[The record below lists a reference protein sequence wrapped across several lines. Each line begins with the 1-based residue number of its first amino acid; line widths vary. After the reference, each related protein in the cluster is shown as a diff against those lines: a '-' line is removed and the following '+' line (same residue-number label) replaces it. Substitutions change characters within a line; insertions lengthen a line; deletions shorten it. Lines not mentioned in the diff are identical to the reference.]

1 MEQSVSHTSS
11 EDRLEQQEVRRRI
24 VEAMNRKA
32 FPPAAQNPEDRHDNS
47 LVSSLFS
54 WPVIVWVSECLR
66 ASNIPHCIMPGCSCS
81 PGVKEY
87 KQRVVEDVHTKCH
100 LLYVK
105 YQCTGETKGCF
116 STVNADYIQSEA
128 RLLMHFPFV
137 MSKKGGFSKEFME
150 LIHEGMMSPHGLSST
165 VDHIRRRREKRYYK
179 LLCLFGDRVGQLQLS
194 NRTYLAPSPP
204 SVGQYCSKQNP
215 IGAETMSAA
224 WMQSTNIY
232 SSLCE
237 QVMSSLKVRKA
248 LRVDHFVKFCKRL
261 KVWPDGTGKR
271 ESMSDAK
278 MLLLVQNEIG
288 QIVGRRLTRSEN
300 HDETREILLHVRSAF
315 SGTEIGSKYVISDHA
330 NGIRNLVS
338 SVFDSSVGVRQDPF
352 HVIQR
357 FTEKIKDQKVK
368 KTLSKQLHNSMFSV
382 DGALREPTQMSSRF
396 LNVVGSISSK
406 DINCSESEWQGS
418 VNSNL
423 KKFERGNLYVEDNI
437 YREGGGKDVRVVST
451 SQLEGFHS
459 ALKKMLA
466 RSVSANNGLRIL
478 DIFILQ
484 HNLKVGSNYGRNP
497 PMHHA
502 DILTLAQTATLCRGI
517 IAESPQ
523 LEFVNQL
530 VSKPLRQS
538 AYLASTVL
546 DYGFE
551 RWRQIFETARF
562 DTQALEANLHH
573 TRQDNDS
580 IKELLLKQIAF
591 TKTGK
596 LSKADFFNSLCLAE
610 LVYEAAAGFS
620 SQERALLRQVQ
631 TEQELARRNLSEC
644 PLDTTLMYNIAVF
657 SNSNQR
663 LKLRHRSFAT
673 LAPKINSIRINTICE
688 PGH

>member
-1 MEQSVSHTSS
+1 MEQSISHTSS

-24 VEAMNRKA
+24 DEAMNRKA
-32 FPPAAQNPEDRHDNS
+32 FLPAAQNPEDRHDNS

-315 SGTEIGSKYVISDHA
+315 SGTESGSKYVISDHA

-352 HVIQR
+352 HVVQR

-368 KTLSKQLHNSMFSV
+368 KTLSKQLHDSMFSV

-396 LNVVGSISSK
+396 LNVVGSISSE

-423 KKFERGNLYVEDNI
+423 KKIERGDLYVEANI
-437 YREGGGKDVRVVST
+437 YREGGGKD
-451 SQLEGFHS
+451 
-459 ALKKMLA
+459 
-466 RSVSANNGLRIL
+466 
-478 DIFILQ
+478 

-497 PMHHA
+497 PMHPA

-546 DYGFE
+546 DYGLE
-551 RWRQIFETARF
+551 RWRQICETARF

-573 TRQDNDS
+573 TRQHNDS

-631 TEQELARRNLSEC
+631 TEQKLARRNLSEC

-663 LKLRHRSFAT
+663 LKLRRRSFAT

>member
-1 MEQSVSHTSS
+1 
-11 EDRLEQQEVRRRI
+11 
-24 VEAMNRKA
+24 
-32 FPPAAQNPEDRHDNS
+32 
-47 LVSSLFS
+47 
-54 WPVIVWVSECLR
+54 
-66 ASNIPHCIMPGCSCS
+66 
-81 PGVKEY
+81 
-87 KQRVVEDVHTKCH
+87 
-100 LLYVK
+100 
-105 YQCTGETKGCF
+105 
-116 STVNADYIQSEA
+116 
-128 RLLMHFPFV
+128 
-137 MSKKGGFSKEFME
+137 
-150 LIHEGMMSPHGLSST
+150 
-165 VDHIRRRREKRYYK
+165 
-179 LLCLFGDRVGQLQLS
+179 
-194 NRTYLAPSPP
+194 
-204 SVGQYCSKQNP
+204 
-215 IGAETMSAA
+215 
-224 WMQSTNIY
+224 
-232 SSLCE
+232 
-237 QVMSSLKVRKA
+237 
-248 LRVDHFVKFCKRL
+248 
-261 KVWPDGTGKR
+261 
-271 ESMSDAK
+271 

-315 SGTEIGSKYVISDHA
+315 SGTESGSKYVISDHA

-352 HVIQR
+352 HVVQR
-357 FTEKIKDQKVK
+357 FTEKIKDQMVK
-368 KTLSKQLHNSMFSV
+368 KTLSKQLHDSMFSV
-382 DGALREPTQMSSRF
+382 DGALHEPTQMSSRF
-396 LNVVGSISSK
+396 LNVVGSISSE

-423 KKFERGNLYVEDNI
+423 KKFERGDLYVEDNI

-546 DYGFE
+546 DYGLE

-573 TRQDNDS
+573 TRQHNDS

-631 TEQELARRNLSEC
+631 TEQKLARRNLSEC

-663 LKLRHRSFAT
+663 LKLRRRSFAT
-673 LAPKINSIRINTICE
+673 LAPTINSIRINTICE

>member
-1 MEQSVSHTSS
+1 
-11 EDRLEQQEVRRRI
+11 
-24 VEAMNRKA
+24 
-32 FPPAAQNPEDRHDNS
+32 
-47 LVSSLFS
+47 
-54 WPVIVWVSECLR
+54 
-66 ASNIPHCIMPGCSCS
+66 
-81 PGVKEY
+81 
-87 KQRVVEDVHTKCH
+87 
-100 LLYVK
+100 
-105 YQCTGETKGCF
+105 
-116 STVNADYIQSEA
+116 
-128 RLLMHFPFV
+128 
-137 MSKKGGFSKEFME
+137 
-150 LIHEGMMSPHGLSST
+150 
-165 VDHIRRRREKRYYK
+165 
-179 LLCLFGDRVGQLQLS
+179 
-194 NRTYLAPSPP
+194 
-204 SVGQYCSKQNP
+204 
-215 IGAETMSAA
+215 MSAA

-315 SGTEIGSKYVISDHA
+315 SGTESGSKYVISDHA

-368 KTLSKQLHNSMFSV
+368 KTLSKQLHDSMFSV

-396 LNVVGSISSK
+396 LNVVGSISSE

-423 KKFERGNLYVEDNI
+423 KKFERGDLYVEDNI

-530 VSKPLRQS
+530 LSKPLRQP

-562 DTQALEANLHH
+562 DTQTLEANLHH
-573 TRQDNDS
+573 TRQHNDS

-663 LKLRHRSFAT
+663 LKLRRRSFAT